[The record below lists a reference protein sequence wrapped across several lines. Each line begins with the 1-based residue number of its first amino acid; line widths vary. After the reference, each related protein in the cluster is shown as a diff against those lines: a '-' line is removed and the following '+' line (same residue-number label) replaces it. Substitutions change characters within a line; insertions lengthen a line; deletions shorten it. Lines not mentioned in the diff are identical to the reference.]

1 MARNPIFQFF
11 LAMLLLFAFNPLL
24 SRANTGKPHAH
35 PGFVY
40 SPVFRSGL
48 DTLPLVKK
56 IMEEK
61 SDTSKAEVIKEV
73 PKSRKQERPIPIN
86 GVPAIVPIKIIP
98 PKIIKPVI
106 RVLK

>member
-1 MARNPIFQFF
+1 MARNPIIQFF
-11 LAMLLLFAFNPLL
+11 LAILLFAFYPLL
-24 SRANTGKPHAH
+24 SRANTGKPYAH
-35 PGFVY
+35 SGFVY
-40 SPVFRSGL
+40 SPVFPSGP
-48 DTLPLVKK
+48 DTLPLNKK

-61 SDTSKAEVIKEV
+61 SDTSRAEVIKEV

-86 GVPAIVPIKIIP
+86 GVPAIIPIKIIP